1 MSRTAAGPQLPLDVS
16 HRDGGDRENADL
28 VAGVLDALPSPT
40 VLIDSDG
47 TMLLVNSAWAA
58 AADLLGD
65 DRLRVGV
72 GANYYSVILSLSAGP
87 TNHERVAALRDLAQ
101 GRREAVAVDYALD
114 TDLGLRWFHLQA
126 SRADRSGRVVVT
138 HTDVTSRVEAEQA
151 SAWQA
156 RHDHLTDLP
165 NRVHLH
171 ELIDAE
177 LRRRD
182 RGAMSVLFLD
192 ADGFKDVNDTL
203 GHDVGDALL
212 RELASRLSS
221 CTRDADTVGR
231 LGGDEFVVLC
241 RNCDVE
247 GALRLAER
255 FQRTFD
261 EPFVLGARRIPL
273 TVSIGV
279 ATAAAD
285 DDVTRSTDLVR
296 DADLAMYAAKG
307 AGRNRVRVF
316 HPDLRW
322 AVEQKVLVA
331 GELREAIEAGQL
343 VLHYQPIQ
351 HLLSGEVSGAEAL
364 VRWQHPERG
373 LVMPGD
379 FIPVAEQNGLVVPL
393 TRWVLQEATRQ
404 TAAWERAGVPM
415 VTAVNISAAHFGTG
429 TLVADVH
436 DALAASGLAPDEID
450 LVVLASASL
459 KEPIPGIG
467 PQVAHRLGIPRPGA
481 FDLNAGCAGFCYA
494 LEVASASIR
503 AGSARNA
510 LVVGVERLTDV
521 VDKGDRSTAVIF
533 ADGAGAAVVGA
544 SEEPG
549 IGPVAW
555 GSDGDQFN
563 AIEIAAGTGTMTM
576 AGQAVYRWATTRLT
590 DTLVQAMEA
599 AGVEPGDV
607 DVFAPHQANLRIVES
622 MTKKLGFREDV
633 VVARDVVQSGNTSAA
648 SVPLALTAL
657 MESGE
662 AKSGDLA
669 LVLGYG
675 AGLTFAGQVLTLP

>member
-1 MSRTAAGPQLPLDVS
+1 MSRTAVGPQLPLDVS

-40 VLIDSDG
+40 VLIDADG

-72 GANYYSVILSLSAGP
+72 GSNYFSVILSLSAGAA
-87 TNHERVAALRDLAQ
+87 NHERIAALRELARGQ
-101 GRREAVAVDYALD
+101 RDTVSVDYAL
-114 TDLGLRWFHLQA
+114 TTVLGLRWFHLQA

-221 CTRDADTVGR
+221 CTRAEDTVGR

-241 RNCDVE
+241 RNCDVD

-261 EPFVLGARRIPL
+261 EPFSLGDRRSQL

-279 ATAAAD
+279 ATAAAGD
-285 DDVTRSTDLVR
+285 DETRSTDLVR
-296 DADLAMYAAKG
+296 DADLAMYAAKA

-331 GELREAIEAGQL
+331 GELREAIETGQL

-351 HLLSGEVSGAEAL
+351 HLLTGEVSGAEAL

-373 LVMPGD
+373 LLMPGD
-379 FIPVAEQNGLVVPL
+379 FIPIAEQNGLVVPL
-393 TRWVLQEATRQ
+393 TRWVLQEATWQ
-404 TAAWERAGVPM
+404 TAAWERDGLPM

-436 DALAASGLAPDEID
+436 DALGASDLAPER
-450 LVVLASASL
+450 LVLELTETS
-459 KEPIPGIG
+459 
-467 PQVAHRLGIPRPGA
+467 VAEDP
-481 FDLNAGCAGFCYA
+481 
-494 LEVASASIR
+494 VR
-503 AGSARNA
+503 AAAQFAQLRVS
-510 LVVGVERLTDV
+510 GVEVSIDDFGSGFSSLSQLV
-521 VDKGDRSTAVIF
+521 SIPAGILKLDRSLV
-533 ADGAGAAVVGA
+533 AGTETRRSESAAAIAAVVGLA
-544 SEEPG
+544 TACGMRSLAEGVET
-549 IGPVAW
+549 A
-555 GSDGDQFN
+555 DQLTLVRELGCTF
-563 AIEIAAGTGTMTM
+563 AQGHHIARPMPAAELRTFLEG
-576 AGQAVYRWATTRLT
+576 RRLT
-590 DTLVQAMEA
+590 GRRPV
-599 AGVEPGDV
+599 
-607 DVFAPHQANLRIVES
+607 R
-622 MTKKLGFREDV
+622 
-633 VVARDVVQSGNTSAA
+633 ARVG
-648 SVPLALTAL
+648 
-657 MESGE
+657 
-662 AKSGDLA
+662 
-669 LVLGYG
+669 
-675 AGLTFAGQVLTLP
+675 